1 MGEIALVFMGVLIAV
16 IVVVLKDRKNL
27 KDYSLYL
34 KELIKKLKKKIRD
47 HEEQQSQER
56 VQDLIRAMI
65 DHVRA
70 EYESHTEGDINST
83 IEDGMTDKTSVD
95 TFILITG
102 FQMLSAELTAL
113 ENSNE
118 PEAAWGKIKNELKP
132 LLQNYLQPLITA
144 QEGGSTGS
152 SEEVQQQ
159 LEETLRRVENL
170 EQFKQLY
177 FTLQTNMA
185 DKVAEVELLNQKIA
199 ELAEGSDNHAAIM
212 AAIEQNKTH
221 YIDMGKLLGMDK
233 EQHHDSVAGSM
244 NYSDVLISERKDEIN
259 RLKSQIAQQF
269 EEMWKL
275 QNSLSGK
282 AGEKPDPQALQAGVD
297 VFARQLKDAELCIE
311 TMDMEIQTLTAE
323 VTRLQKQQA
332 QSSGLASESGTGD
345 SGNGLA
351 QKERDE
357 MIARFAQE
365 SKEMMS
371 CITGLEDSNLEQSE
385 QLRKLE
391 ADYAELEAKYLKAVQ

>member
-1 MGEIALVFMGVLIAV
+1 MTISPVYWTLIGEIALVIMGILITV
-16 IVVVLKDRKNL
+16 IVLVLKDRKNL

-47 HEEQQSQER
+47 HEQQQSQER

-65 DHVRA
+65 AHVRA
-70 EYESHTEGDINST
+70 EYQSHTEGDINS
-83 IEDGMTDKTSVD
+83 IVEEALTDKPSVD

-102 FQMLSAELTAL
+102 FQMFSAELSAL

-118 PEAAWGKIKNELKP
+118 PQAAWDKIKNELKP
-132 LLQNYLQPLITA
+132 LLQNYLQPLIAA
-144 QEGGSTGS
+144 QESTS
-152 SEEVQQQ
+152 TDISEDVQRQ
-159 LEETLRRVENL
+159 LEKTLKRVENL

-185 DKVAEVELLNQKIA
+185 DKVTKVELLNQKIA
-199 ELAEGSDNHAAIM
+199 ELVKGSDNHAAIM
-212 AAIEQNKTH
+212 AIIENNKMH

-233 EQHHDSVAGSM
+233 EQHHDSVAESM

-259 RLKSQIAQQF
+259 HLKNQIAQQF
-269 EEMWKL
+269 EEIWQL

-282 AGEKPDPQALQAGVD
+282 GGATPEPQALQAGVEA
-297 VFARQLKDAELCIE
+297 FARQLKDAELCIE

-332 QSSGLASESGTGD
+332 QNSGTESESGVGD
-345 SGNGLA
+345 SSGGMA
-351 QKERDE
+351 QQERD
-357 MIARFAQE
+357 
-365 SKEMMS
+365 EMMS
-371 CITGLEDSNLEQSE
+371 CIMGLEESSLEQSE
-385 QLRKLE
+385 QIRKLE